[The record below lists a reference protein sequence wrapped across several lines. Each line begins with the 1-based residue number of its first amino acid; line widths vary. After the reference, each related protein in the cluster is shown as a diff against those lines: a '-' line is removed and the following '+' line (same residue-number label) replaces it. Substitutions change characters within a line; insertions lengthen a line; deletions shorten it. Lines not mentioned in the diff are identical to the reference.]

1 MFFRPTRLCIDLS
14 ALEQNYKKIKEIAG
28 PLRQVCAVVKANG
41 YGMGAISLARHLE
54 RVNCDCFGVATL
66 KEAAELRRSGIQKP
80 VILLGALY
88 GRDSLWEALLLDLEI
103 SIHHMAAMDDL
114 ASLTPD
120 ELAKL
125 NLHLK
130 VNTGMSRLGLQL
142 DEIKEW
148 CQKAKKLNLNLKGI
162 FSTFSSS
169 DQKDNPRTGEQIDV
183 FQQILEIL
191 NSEGFDPPIK
201 HIANSGA
208 ILNFPESMMTMV
220 RPGLLLHG
228 VSSWPNG
235 TPEGFK
241 NIARLESEIVQ
252 ISKYDEGT
260 PFGYSAS
267 KRVEKPTVAGVI
279 PIGYADGLNRILSNK
294 GEVLIRGQRVPIIG
308 KISMDLTIVDLT
320 DLEGASLGD
329 KVTIL
334 GKDCEDEIT
343 PWEMAN
349 LVGGIP
355 WEIFCW
361 IGPRVP
367 RVYFKSD
374 EEQ

>member
-1 MFFRPTRLCIDLS
+1 MFFRPTRLRIDLS
-14 ALEQNYKKIKEIAG
+14 ALEQNYRKIKDIAG
-28 PLRQVCAVVKANG
+28 PDRQVCAVVKANG
-41 YGMGAISLARHLE
+41 YGMGAVALARHLE
-54 RVNCDCFGVATL
+54 RANCDCFGVATL
-66 KEAAELRRSGIQKP
+66 KEAVELRQAGVKKP

-103 SIHHMAAMDDL
+103 SIHHLAAMEDL
-114 ASLTPD
+114 ASLTRD

-125 NLHLK
+125 SLHLK
-130 VNTGMSRLGLQL
+130 VNTGMSRLGLQES
-142 DEIKEW
+142 EIPVW
-148 CQKAKKLNLNLKGI
+148 CQKAKELGIKLKGV
-162 FSTFSSS
+162 FTTFSSS
-169 DQKDNPRTGEQIDV
+169 DQGDNPRTLEQIEV
-183 FQQILEIL
+183 YERILAAL
-191 NSEGFDPPIK
+191 KSEGFDPPQK

-208 ILNFPESMMTMV
+208 ILNFPESLMTMV

-235 TPEGFK
+235 TPEGFQ

-252 ISKYDEGT
+252 ISKYEAGT

-267 KRVEKPTVAGVI
+267 KRVERHTIAGVI
-279 PIGYADGLNRILSNK
+279 PIGYADGLNRRLSNK

-320 DLEGASLGD
+320 DLEEAKLGD

-334 GKDCEDEIT
+334 GKDGHDEIT

-349 LVGGIP
+349 LVDGIP
-355 WEIFCW
+355 WEVFCW

-367 RVYFKSD
+367 RMYYKSD
-374 EEQ
+374 EE

>member
-14 ALEQNYKKIKEIAG
+14 ALEQNYKNIKKIAG
-28 PLRQVCAVVKANG
+28 PNRQVCAVVKANG
-41 YGMGAISLARHLE
+41 YGMGAVALARHLE
-54 RVNCDCFGVATL
+54 RANCDCFGVATL
-66 KEAAELRRSGIQKP
+66 KEAAELRQAGIEKP

-130 VNTGMSRLGLQL
+130 VNTGMSRLGLQKS
-142 DEIKEW
+142 EIKEW
-148 CQKAKKLNLNLKGI
+148 CQKARELNIKIKGI

-169 DQKDNPRTGEQIDV
+169 DQKDNPRTLEQLDE
-183 FQQILEIL
+183 FKAILEIL
-191 NSEGFDPPIK
+191 KGEGFDPPVK

-208 ILNFPESMMTMV
+208 IQNFPESLMTMV
-220 RPGLLLHG
+220 RPGLLIHG

-241 NIARLESEIVQ
+241 TIARLESEIVQ
-252 ISKYDEGT
+252 ISRYEAGT

-267 KRVEKPTVAGVI
+267 KRVNKPTVAGVI
-279 PIGYADGLNRILSNK
+279 PIGYADGLNRLLSNK

-308 KISMDLTIVDLT
+308 KISMDLTIVDLS
-320 DLEGASLGD
+320 DLKEVKLGD

-334 GKDCEDEIT
+334 GKDGGDEIS

-367 RVYFKSD
+367 RVYLKG
-374 EEQ
+374 EEE